1 MEEYGSILQ
10 SITKDKK
17 VIAIPRLHE
26 YQEHVNNH
34 QKDIVEL
41 FDQKGYILGLQ
52 GIEQLEQAIQK
63 VKDFIPK
70 DYKQDNQKMLEI
82 IERFIEKC

>member
-10 SITKDKK
+10 SITKGKK